1 MQPTE
6 FSKSILKFIYRFLI
20 ENLLL
25 VDGDRTVICGW
36 SCGGFAAA
44 STLAK
49 DTENV
54 FKCAMSVAPVTNWI
68 YYGKVFSWNQK
79 KWVLFFKFYLKDSIY
94 TERYMGLP
102 TPGDNEIGYVESD
115 VCRMAEN
122 FRNKKF
128 YLVHGTA
135 DDNVHYQQAMML
147 SRALEAADVLFRQ
160 QVSLT

>member
-68 YYGKVFSWNQK
+68 YYGKVFSWN
-79 KWVLFFKFYLKDSIY
+79 
-94 TERYMGLP
+94 
-102 TPGDNEIGYVESD
+102 
-115 VCRMAEN
+115 
-122 FRNKKF
+122 
-128 YLVHGTA
+128 
-135 DDNVHYQQAMML
+135 
-147 SRALEAADVLFRQ
+147 
-160 QVSLT
+160 